1 MSSEPTRRFLHVLLL
16 AGSLAFAWLPATSF
30 AKVFHARDEAL
41 SLAFPGADKVEP
53 RDFYLTA
60 EQHRAIEAAAKVPV
74 ESDLVTVYVGT
85 KDGAPVGYAVF
96 DTRQIRTYPATMLVV
111 VSPAGTVDGVHVLSF
126 HEPEEYVPTPRWRE
140 SMKGA
145 RLDDELE
152 VGRGVA
158 AVTGSTLSTRAV
170 TSTVRLALAIWTVLL
185 QGK

>member
-1 MSSEPTRRFLHVLLL
+1 M
-16 AGSLAFAWLPATSF
+16 
-30 AKVFHARDEAL
+30 
-41 SLAFPGADKVEP
+41 
-53 RDFYLTA
+53 
-60 EQHRAIEAAAKVPV
+60 
-74 ESDLVTVYVGT
+74 
-85 KDGAPVGYAVF
+85 
-96 DTRQIRTYPATMLVV
+96 
-111 VSPAGTVDGVHVLSF
+111 
-126 HEPEEYVPTPRWRE
+126 PTPRWRE